1 MNAEDARKLARRFI
15 ELPLEKRRIFLQ
27 GLAREGV
34 DFAQFPIPAQVPVA
48 ERDGLSFAQQR
59 MWLLWQLEPGSAA
72 YNLPGAVRLRG
83 TLDVGALEQAF
94 TRLVERHETLRSV
107 FIQQADERLVQAPAA
122 QWPQVEH
129 LDLSDLA
136 DAAREQQVG
145 ALTQQRALQPFD
157 LTQGPLMRIALLKL
171 KADEHVLLLTLH
183 HIVADGWSMNV
194 LIEEFTRLYTAHLD
208 QQVPAL
214 PALAIQYSDYALW
227 QRRWLEAGEQQR
239 QLDYWLEQLGSDHP
253 ALELPL
259 DHPRPAQASYRGRRL
274 AFSLDRALVEQ
285 LRSFARQH
293 NVTLFMLLLTAFNVL
308 LHRYSGQPTIRV
320 GSPIAN
326 RNRAEVEG
334 LIGCFVNTQVLSAH
348 VDGQLSVANL
358 LAQVKALVLGA
369 QAHQDLPF
377 EQLVEALKLERD
389 ASRTPLFQVMYNHQP
404 HVADVGDYSLASG
417 LVLEPVQWQGRTT
430 LFELTLD
437 TYEQAGELRAALTYA
452 SDLFE
457 AATID
462 RLASHWQ
469 VILQAMVQSPQQ
481 RIGELPMLVG
491 DERQAIVQQWNK
503 ALVDFPVE
511 RCLHQIIAERA
522 REWPDT
528 VAVSCGTQQLTYAQ
542 LNGRANA
549 LAHRLIAR
557 GVGPD
562 VLVGLAVERSLEVLV
577 GLLAILK
584 AGGAYVPLDPAYPDD
599 RLGYMIA
606 DSGIALL
613 LTQTSLQPRMSV
625 PAGVPVLLLEDHAE
639 ALRDDDPLTRVSPDN
654 LAYVIYTSG
663 STGKPKGTLL
673 THRNVLRLFAAT
685 DDWFGFGPQDVWS
698 LFHSYGFDFSV
709 WEIFG
714 ALLHGGR
721 LLVVPHEV
729 SRSPREFYH
738 LLCAEGVTVLNQT
751 PSAFKA
757 LMQVACAEPAQ
768 HLLRKVIFGGEAL
781 DVKSLRPW
789 FERFGDSAPQLVNM
803 YGITETTVHVTY
815 RPLTLADLEQE
826 ASSPIGEPIADLSW
840 YLLDADLN
848 PVPKGCVGELYIG
861 RAGLARGYLNR
872 GDLSASRFVPDPFG
886 NDGGRLYR
894 SGDLA
899 RFQADGVIEYIGRI
913 DHQLK
918 IRGFRIE
925 LGEIE
930 ARLLADE
937 AVASVVVLPWGEG
950 DAVQLVAYLVP
961 RDSALLDAPGEV
973 QAQLRDQL
981 KAALRSALP
990 EYMVPAHLLLLT
1002 ELPLTTNGK
1011 LDRKALP
1018 APDASLLQQHYVAPQ
1033 GLLEETVA
1041 AIWADLLQLPQVGA
1055 EDDFFA
1061 LGGHSLLA
1069 TQVVSRLSQALNM
1082 QVPLKRLF
1090 EHATLRAFAASLR
1103 TLASTPRAPLLAIDR
1118 EQPLLLSYAQE
1129 RQWYLWQ
1136 MDPQSTAYHIPTALR
1151 LRGAVDMTALQRAF
1165 DALIARHETL
1175 RTTFIQQDG
1184 QLLQSIAA
1192 ATPLN
1197 IDVQALNGHTDPA
1210 GQIEAW
1216 LEGQASRLFDLE
1228 QGPLLRVGLLRL
1240 AAEEHVLAL
1249 TQHHIVSDAWSMQR
1263 MVEELL
1269 QCYSAFSQGQS
1280 LQLPALTV
1288 QYADYAQWQR
1298 KHMAAGAREQQ
1309 LAYWTTHL
1317 GAEHELLE
1325 LPLDRPR
1332 PAQASGRGATLPW
1345 RLTPALSAQ
1354 LKALAQAQGATVF
1367 MVLLASLQLVLHR
1380 YSRQPLIRVGVPVA
1394 NRQHLETEGL
1404 IGFFVNT
1411 QVMQA
1416 SIDTQMSVATL
1427 LRQVRQ
1433 SAVEAQ
1439 THQDLPFEQLLEALQ
1454 PQRDASHHPLF
1465 QVLFNHQAQGRQ
1477 AALPRQLPGLS
1488 LEGLSLA
1495 SKTTQF
1501 DLVLDTFESVEGI
1514 EALFTY
1520 ATDVFEASTIDRLAS
1535 HWQVLLQAMV
1545 DAPQQRI
1552 GELPMLVG
1560 DERQAIVQQWNTALV
1575 DFPVERC
1582 LHQIIA
1588 ERARE
1593 WPDAVAVSCG
1603 AQQLTYAQ
1611 LNGRANALAHRLIAR
1626 GVGPD
1631 VLVGLAV
1638 ERSLEM
1644 LVGLLAIL
1652 KAGGAY
1658 VPLDPAYPDD
1668 RLAYMIA
1675 DSGIALLLT
1684 QASLQARMSVPA
1696 GVPVL
1701 LLEDSA
1707 QALREDD
1714 PLTQVSPDNLAY
1726 VIYTSGST
1734 GKPKGTLLTHRNVL
1748 RLFAATDDWFDFG
1761 PQDVWSLFH
1770 SYGFDFSV
1778 WEIFGALLHGG
1789 RLLVVPH
1796 EVSRSPREF
1805 YHLLCAEGV
1814 TVLNQT
1820 PSAFKALM
1828 QVACAEPA
1836 QHLLRKVIFGGEAL
1850 DVKSLRPWFERFGDS
1865 APQLVNMYGI
1875 TETTVHVTYR
1885 PLTLADLEQ
1894 EASSPIGEPIADLS
1908 WYLLDA
1914 DLNPVPKGCVG
1925 ELYIGRA
1932 GLARG
1937 YLNRG
1942 DLSASRFVPDP
1953 FGNDGG
1959 RLYRTGD
1966 LARYQ
1971 ADGVIEYIGRID
1983 HQLKIRGFRIEL
1995 GEIEARLLADE
2006 AVASVVVLPWGEGD
2020 AVQLVAYL
2028 VPRDSALLDAPGEVQ
2043 AQLRDQLKAAL
2054 RSTLPDYMV
2063 PAHLLLLAELPLTTN
2078 GKLDRKALPAPD
2090 ASLLQ
2095 QHYVAPQSDLEQ
2107 RLALIWQ
2114 DVLGLERVGLNDDF
2128 FALGGHSLQ
2137 LVMLLSRIRAEL
2149 GVELKIRA
2157 FHGLR
2162 SLGELA
2168 AFLEQAASTQ
2178 AQDDELDQIFGV
2190 LDELETENV

>member
-48 ERDGLSFAQQR
+48 ERDGLSYAQQR
-59 MWLLWQLEPGSAA
+59 MWLLWQLEPASAA

-83 TLDVGALEQAF
+83 TLDIGALEQAF
-94 TRLVERHETLRSV
+94 TSLVERHETLRSV
-107 FIQQADERLVQAPAA
+107 FIQQADERLVLAPIA

-129 LDLSDLA
+129 LNLSALA
-136 DAAREQQVG
+136 DAAREQQVV
-145 ALTQQRALQPFD
+145 ALTQQCASQPFD
-157 LTQGPLMRIALLKL
+157 LTQGPLMRIALVKL

-208 QQVPAL
+208 PQVPVL

-239 QLDYWLEQLGSDHP
+239 QLDYWLEQLGDDHP

-259 DHPRPAQASYRGRRL
+259 DHPRPAQASYRGRRH
-274 AFSLDRALVEQ
+274 AFALDQTLVEQ

-308 LHRYSGQPTIRV
+308 LHRYSGQPTIRI

-348 VDGQLSVANL
+348 VDGQLSVGNL
-358 LAQVKALVLGA
+358 LDQVKARVLGA

-389 ASRTPLFQVMYNHQP
+389 ASRTALFQVMYNHQP

-457 AATID
+457 ASTID

-469 VILQAMVQSPQQ
+469 VILQAMVQNPQQ
-481 RIGELPMLVG
+481 RIGELPMWVG

-511 RCLHQIIAERA
+511 RCLHPIIAERA
-522 REWPDT
+522 CERPDA
-528 VAVSCGTQQLTYAQ
+528 VAVSCATQQLTYAQ

-549 LAHRLIAR
+549 LAHRLIAH

-562 VLVGLAVERSLEVLV
+562 VLVGLAVERSLDMLV

-599 RLGYMIA
+599 RLAYMIA

-663 STGKPKGTLL
+663 STGTPKGTLL
-673 THRNVLRLFAAT
+673 THRNVMRLFAAT
-685 DDWFGFGPQDVWS
+685 DDWFDFGPQDVWS

-729 SRSPREFYH
+729 SRSPREFYR

-751 PSAFKA
+751 PSGFKA

-768 HLLRKVIFGGEAL
+768 HALRKVIFGGEAL

-789 FERFGDSAPQLVNM
+789 FERFGDNAPQLVNM

-899 RFQADGVIEYIGRI
+899 R
-913 DHQLK
+913 
-918 IRGFRIE
+918 
-925 LGEIE
+925 
-930 ARLLADE
+930 
-937 AVASVVVLPWGEG
+937 
-950 DAVQLVAYLVP
+950 
-961 RDSALLDAPGEV
+961 
-973 QAQLRDQL
+973 
-981 KAALRSALP
+981 
-990 EYMVPAHLLLLT
+990 
-1002 ELPLTTNGK
+1002 
-1011 LDRKALP
+1011 
-1018 APDASLLQQHYVAPQ
+1018 
-1033 GLLEETVA
+1033 
-1041 AIWADLLQLPQVGA
+1041 
-1055 EDDFFA
+1055 
-1061 LGGHSLLA
+1061 
-1069 TQVVSRLSQALNM
+1069 
-1082 QVPLKRLF
+1082 
-1090 EHATLRAFAASLR
+1090 
-1103 TLASTPRAPLLAIDR
+1103 
-1118 EQPLLLSYAQE
+1118 
-1129 RQWYLWQ
+1129 
-1136 MDPQSTAYHIPTALR
+1136 
-1151 LRGAVDMTALQRAF
+1151 
-1165 DALIARHETL
+1165 
-1175 RTTFIQQDG
+1175 
-1184 QLLQSIAA
+1184 
-1192 ATPLN
+1192 
-1197 IDVQALNGHTDPA
+1197 
-1210 GQIEAW
+1210 
-1216 LEGQASRLFDLE
+1216 
-1228 QGPLLRVGLLRL
+1228 
-1240 AAEEHVLAL
+1240 
-1249 TQHHIVSDAWSMQR
+1249 
-1263 MVEELL
+1263 
-1269 QCYSAFSQGQS
+1269 
-1280 LQLPALTV
+1280 
-1288 QYADYAQWQR
+1288 
-1298 KHMAAGAREQQ
+1298 
-1309 LAYWTTHL
+1309 
-1317 GAEHELLE
+1317 
-1325 LPLDRPR
+1325 
-1332 PAQASGRGATLPW
+1332 
-1345 RLTPALSAQ
+1345 
-1354 LKALAQAQGATVF
+1354 
-1367 MVLLASLQLVLHR
+1367 
-1380 YSRQPLIRVGVPVA
+1380 
-1394 NRQHLETEGL
+1394 
-1404 IGFFVNT
+1404 
-1411 QVMQA
+1411 
-1416 SIDTQMSVATL
+1416 
-1427 LRQVRQ
+1427 
-1433 SAVEAQ
+1433 
-1439 THQDLPFEQLLEALQ
+1439 
-1454 PQRDASHHPLF
+1454 
-1465 QVLFNHQAQGRQ
+1465 
-1477 AALPRQLPGLS
+1477 
-1488 LEGLSLA
+1488 
-1495 SKTTQF
+1495 
-1501 DLVLDTFESVEGI
+1501 
-1514 EALFTY
+1514 
-1520 ATDVFEASTIDRLAS
+1520 
-1535 HWQVLLQAMV
+1535 
-1545 DAPQQRI
+1545 
-1552 GELPMLVG
+1552 
-1560 DERQAIVQQWNTALV
+1560 
-1575 DFPVERC
+1575 
-1582 LHQIIA
+1582 
-1588 ERARE
+1588 
-1593 WPDAVAVSCG
+1593 
-1603 AQQLTYAQ
+1603 
-1611 LNGRANALAHRLIAR
+1611 
-1626 GVGPD
+1626 
-1631 VLVGLAV
+1631 
-1638 ERSLEM
+1638 
-1644 LVGLLAIL
+1644 
-1652 KAGGAY
+1652 
-1658 VPLDPAYPDD
+1658 
-1668 RLAYMIA
+1668 
-1675 DSGIALLLT
+1675 
-1684 QASLQARMSVPA
+1684 
-1696 GVPVL
+1696 
-1701 LLEDSA
+1701 
-1707 QALREDD
+1707 
-1714 PLTQVSPDNLAY
+1714 
-1726 VIYTSGST
+1726 
-1734 GKPKGTLLTHRNVL
+1734 
-1748 RLFAATDDWFDFG
+1748 
-1761 PQDVWSLFH
+1761 
-1770 SYGFDFSV
+1770 
-1778 WEIFGALLHGG
+1778 
-1789 RLLVVPH
+1789 
-1796 EVSRSPREF
+1796 
-1805 YHLLCAEGV
+1805 
-1814 TVLNQT
+1814 
-1820 PSAFKALM
+1820 
-1828 QVACAEPA
+1828 
-1836 QHLLRKVIFGGEAL
+1836 
-1850 DVKSLRPWFERFGDS
+1850 
-1865 APQLVNMYGI
+1865 
-1875 TETTVHVTYR
+1875 
-1885 PLTLADLEQ
+1885 
-1894 EASSPIGEPIADLS
+1894 
-1908 WYLLDA
+1908 
-1914 DLNPVPKGCVG
+1914 
-1925 ELYIGRA
+1925 
-1932 GLARG
+1932 
-1937 YLNRG
+1937 
-1942 DLSASRFVPDP
+1942 
-1953 FGNDGG
+1953 
-1959 RLYRTGD
+1959 
-1966 LARYQ
+1966 YQ

-2006 AVASVVVLPWGEGD
+2006 AVASVAVLPWGEGD

-2028 VPRDSALLDAPGEVQ
+2028 VLRDTTLLAAPSEVQ

-2054 RSTLPDYMV
+2054 RSALPEYMV

-2090 ASLLQ
+2090 TSLLQ

-2114 DVLGLERVGLNDDF
+2114 DVLSLERVGLTDDF

-2168 AFLEQAASTQ
+2168 AFLEQTASTQ
-2178 AQDDELDQIFGV
+2178 AQEDELDQIFGV